1 MAEPRAHETEA
12 WEGAQEEHVDT
23 LKQLKPRKPSS
34 DFFDWF
40 EEAAQNNIEAAEQ
53 LNRLCSDF
61 TNVDGMVAQLHELEH
76 RGDGIVHSIY
86 NKLNNVFMPPL
97 DREDIIAIASAL
109 DDVMD
114 YIHQAADAMSIYN
127 IQKPTE
133 VACKL
138 AGVIVACTKEVAK
151 QLPKLRQ
158 RRAMTRV
165 EEGVIELHRLENQA
179 DTLLR
184 EGVKDLFHNPHE
196 LIEVI
201 AWTRIYE
208 TMELVTDKCED
219 IADVLRGLVIK
230 HA

>member
-1 MAEPRAHETEA
+1 
-12 WEGAQEEHVDT
+12 VDT
-23 LKQLKPRKPSS
+23 LKQLKRRKPSG

-40 EEAAQNNIEAAEQ
+40 EEAAQNNIEAAG
-53 LNRLCSDF
+53 LLDRLCSDF
-61 TNVDGMVAQLHELEH
+61 VNVDEMVAQLHDLEH

-86 NKLNNVFMPPL
+86 KKLNTVFMPPL

-127 IQKPTE
+127 IQKPTA
-133 VACKL
+133 VASQL
-138 AGVIVACTKEVAK
+138 AAVIVACTKEVAK
-151 QLPKLRQ
+151 QLPNLRQ
-158 RRAMTRV
+158 RRAMARV
-165 EEGVIELHRLENQA
+165 EEGVIEIHRLENQA

-184 EGVKDLFHNPHE
+184 EGVKDLFHRPHDPT
-196 LIEVI
+196 EVI
-201 AWTRIYE
+201 AWSRIYE

>member
-1 MAEPRAHETEA
+1 
-12 WEGAQEEHVDT
+12 VDT
-23 LKQLKPRKPSS
+23 LKQLKPRKPNS

-40 EEAAQNNIEAAEQ
+40 EEAAQNNIEAAE
-53 LNRLCSDF
+53 LLSRLCGDF
-61 TNVDGMVAQLHELEH
+61 TNVEGMVAQLHDLEH

-86 NKLNNVFMPPL
+86 KKLNNVFMPPL
-97 DREDIIAIASAL
+97 DREDIIAIAGAL

-114 YIHQAADAMSIYN
+114 YIHKAADAMSVYN
-127 IQKPTE
+127 IQKPTA

-138 AGVIVACTKEVAK
+138 ATVIVACTQEVAK
-151 QLPKLRQ
+151 QLPNLRQ
-158 RRAMTRV
+158 RRAMSRV
-165 EEGVIELHRLENQA
+165 EEGVIEIHRLENQA

-184 EGVKDLFHNPHE
+184 EGVKDLFHRPHDPT
-196 LIEVI
+196 EVI
-201 AWTRIYE
+201 AWSRIYE

>member
-1 MAEPRAHETEA
+1 
-12 WEGAQEEHVDT
+12 VDT
-23 LKQLKPRKPSS
+23 LKRLKPRKENS

-40 EEAAQNNIEAAEQ
+40 EEAAQNNIEAAE
-53 LNRLCSDF
+53 LLDRLCSNF
-61 TNVDGMVAQLHELEH
+61 TNVDGMVAQLHDLEH

-86 NKLNNVFMPPL
+86 KKLNNVFMPPL
-97 DREDIIAIASAL
+97 DREDIIAIAGAL

-114 YIHQAADAMSIYN
+114 YIHKAADAMSIYN
-127 IQKPTE
+127 IQEPTT
-133 VACKL
+133 VAAKL
-138 AGVIVACTKEVAK
+138 ATVIVACTREVAK
-151 QLPKLRQ
+151 QLPNLRQ
-158 RRAMTRV
+158 RRAMARV

-184 EGVKDLFHNPHE
+184 EGVMDLFHRPHDPT
-196 LIEVI
+196 EVI
-201 AWTRIYE
+201 AWSRIYE